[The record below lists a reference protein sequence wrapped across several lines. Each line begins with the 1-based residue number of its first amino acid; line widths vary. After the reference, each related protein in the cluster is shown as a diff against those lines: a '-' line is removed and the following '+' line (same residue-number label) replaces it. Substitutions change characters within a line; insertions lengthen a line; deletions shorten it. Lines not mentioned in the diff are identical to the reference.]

1 MEIWISLITDLGF
14 PIAITLFQLFKL
26 DKSLQDLK
34 DEISKLSME
43 IKDAGK

>member
-1 MEIWISLITDLGF
+1 MEMWPSVITDLGF

-34 DEISKLSME
+34 EEISKLSME
-43 IKDAGK
+43 IRDAGK